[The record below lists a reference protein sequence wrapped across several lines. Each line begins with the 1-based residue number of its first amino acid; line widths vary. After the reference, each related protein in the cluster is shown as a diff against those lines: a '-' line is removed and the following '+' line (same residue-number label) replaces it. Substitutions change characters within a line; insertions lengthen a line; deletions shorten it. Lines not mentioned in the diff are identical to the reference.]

1 MSSYLLLMVLIISS
15 CSVKKT
21 EKVKENIKDKS
32 IINYEENY
40 KGNNSG
46 SYDILNGFAIDT
58 SNSEEVV
65 IIYTDIINTND
76 SVGNATTTIK
86 QTEVRKTRNK
96 KGINQSL
103 NTAKLEFKQD
113 SSSSTRTII
122 INDIDKSTKTKETI
136 SSKFNPWLLLWL
148 LVPLGLI
155 IYWRYFRG
163 K

>member
-1 MSSYLLLMVLIISS
+1 MSSCLLLMGLIISG

-21 EKVKENIKDKS
+21 EELKENIKDKS

-65 IIYTDIINTND
+65 IIYTDFIKTND
-76 SVGNATTTIK
+76 SIGNATTIIK
-86 QTEVRKTRNK
+86 QTEIKKTRNI

-103 NTAKLEFKQD
+103 NTVKLQFKQD
-113 SSSSTRTII
+113 SSSSTRTNI
-122 INDIDKSTKTKETI
+122 INDIDSKSSKKETI
-136 SSKFNPWLLLWL
+136 SSKFNPWQLLWL

>member
-1 MSSYLLLMVLIISS
+1 MSSCLLLMVLIISS

-21 EKVKENIKDKS
+21 EELKENIKDKS
-32 IINYEENY
+32 IINNEKSY

-46 SYDILNGFAIDT
+46 SYDILNGFTLDT
-58 SNSEEVV
+58 SNSEEV
-65 IIYTDIINTND
+65 IIVYTDIIKTND
-76 SVGNATTTIK
+76 SIGNATTTIK
-86 QTEVRKTRNK
+86 QIELRKTRNK

-103 NTAKLEFKQD
+103 NTTKLEFKQD
-113 SSSSTRTII
+113 SSSSTRTNI

-136 SSKFNPWLLLWL
+136 SSKFNPWQLLWL

>member
-1 MSSYLLLMVLIISS
+1 MSSCWLLMVLIISG

-21 EKVKENIKDKS
+21 EELKENIKDKS

-65 IIYTDIINTND
+65 IIYTDIIKTND

-103 NTAKLEFKQD
+103 NTTKLEFKQD
-113 SSSSTRTII
+113 SSSSTRTNI

-136 SSKFNPWLLLWL
+136 SSKFNPWQLLWL

>member
-1 MSSYLLLMVLIISS
+1 MSNYLLLMVLIISG

-21 EKVKENIKDKS
+21 EELKENIKDKS

-65 IIYTDIINTND
+65 IIYTDIIKTND
-76 SVGNATTTIK
+76 SIGNATTIIK
-86 QTEVRKTRNK
+86 QTEIKKIRNI

-103 NTAKLEFKQD
+103 NTAKLQFKQD
-113 SSSSTRTII
+113 SSSSTRTNI
-122 INDIDKSTKTKETI
+122 INDIDSKSSKKETI
-136 SSKFNPWLLLWL
+136 SSKFNPWQLLWL

>member
-1 MSSYLLLMVLIISS
+1 MSNYLLLMVLIISG

-21 EKVKENIKDKS
+21 EELKENIKDKS

-65 IIYTDIINTND
+65 IIYTDIIKTND
-76 SVGNATTTIK
+76 SIGATTIIK
-86 QTEVRKTRNK
+86 QTEIKKTRNI

-103 NTAKLEFKQD
+103 NTAKLQLKQD
-113 SSSSTRTII
+113 SSSSTRTNI
-122 INDIDKSTKTKETI
+122 INDIDSKTSKKETI
-136 SSKFNPWLLLWL
+136 NSKFNPWQLLWL
-148 LVPLGLI
+148 LVPLGMI
-155 IYWRYFRG
+155 IYWRFFRG

>member
-1 MSSYLLLMVLIISS
+1 MSNYLLLMVLIISG

-21 EKVKENIKDKS
+21 EELKENIKDKS

-65 IIYTDIINTND
+65 IIYTDIIKTND
-76 SVGNATTTIK
+76 SIGNATTIIK
-86 QTEVRKTRNK
+86 QTEIKQTRNIN
-96 KGINQSL
+96 GINQSL
-103 NTAKLEFKQD
+103 NTAKLQFKQD
-113 SSSSTRTII
+113 SSSSTRTNI
-122 INDIDKSTKTKETI
+122 INDIDSKSSKKETI
-136 SSKFNPWLLLWL
+136 SSKFNPWQLLWL

>member
-1 MSSYLLLMVLIISS
+1 MGLIISG

-21 EKVKENIKDKS
+21 EKLKENIKDKS

-65 IIYTDIINTND
+65 IIYTDIIKTND
-76 SVGNATTTIK
+76 SIGNATTIIK
-86 QTEVRKTRNK
+86 QTEIKKTRNI

-103 NTAKLEFKQD
+103 NTAKLQLKQD
-113 SSSSTRTII
+113 SSSSTRTNI
-122 INDIDKSTKTKETI
+122 INDIDSKSSKKKTI
-136 SSKFNPWLLLWL
+136 SSKFNPWQLLWL

>member
-1 MSSYLLLMVLIISS
+1 MSSCLLLMGLIISS

-32 IINYEENY
+32 VINYEASYNR
-40 KGNNSG
+40 NNSG

-65 IIYTDIINTND
+65 IVYTDIIKTND
-76 SVGNATTTIK
+76 SIGNATTIIK
-86 QTEVRKTRNK
+86 QTEIKKTRNK

-103 NTAKLEFKQD
+103 NTAKLQFKQD
-113 SSSSTRTII
+113 SSSSTRTNI
-122 INDIDKSTKTKETI
+122 INDIDSKSSKKETI
-136 SSKFNPWLLLWL
+136 SSKFNPWQLLWL

>member
-1 MSSYLLLMVLIISS
+1 MSNYLLLMVLIISG

-21 EKVKENIKDKS
+21 EKLKENIKDKS

-65 IIYTDIINTND
+65 IIYTDIIKTND
-76 SVGNATTTIK
+76 SIGNATTTIR
-86 QTEVRKTRNK
+86 QTEVRKIRNK

-103 NTAKLEFKQD
+103 NAAKLQLKQD
-113 SSSSTRTII
+113 SSSSTRTNI
-122 INDIDKSTKTKETI
+122 INDIDSKSSKKKTI
-136 SSKFNPWLLLWL
+136 SSKFNPWQLLWL

>member
-1 MSSYLLLMVLIISS
+1 MSSYLLLMVLIISG

-21 EKVKENIKDKS
+21 EELKENIKDKS

-65 IIYTDIINTND
+65 IVYTDIIKTND
-76 SVGNATTTIK
+76 SIGNATTIIK
-86 QTEVRKTRNK
+86 QTEIKKTRNI

-103 NTAKLEFKQD
+103 NTAKLHFKQD
-113 SSSSTRTII
+113 SSSSTRTNIK
-122 INDIDKSTKTKETI
+122 NDIDKSTKTKETA
-136 SSKFNPWLLLWL
+136 SYSFEWFNLLWL
-148 LVPLGLI
+148 LVPLGMF
-155 IYWRYFRG
+155 IYLRYFRE
-163 K
+163 

>member
-1 MSSYLLLMVLIISS
+1 MVLIISS

-21 EKVKENIKDKS
+21 EELKENIKDKS

-65 IIYTDIINTND
+65 IVYTDIIKTND

-103 NTAKLEFKQD
+103 KAAKLEFKQD
-113 SSSSTRTII
+113 SSVNTRTNIM
-122 INDIDKSTKTKETI
+122 NDIDSKTSKKETI
-136 SSKFNPWLLLWL
+136 SSKFNPWQLLWL

-155 IYWRYFRG
+155 IYWRYIKGR
-163 K
+163 

>member
-32 IINYEENY
+32 IINNEKIY

-65 IIYTDIINTND
+65 IVYTDIIKTND

-96 KGINQSL
+96 KGINQFL
-103 NTAKLEFKQD
+103 KAAKLEFKQD
-113 SSSSTRTII
+113 SSSSTRTNL

-136 SSKFNPWLLLWL
+136 SSKFNPWQLLWL

>member
-1 MSSYLLLMVLIISS
+1 MSSCLLLMVLIISG

-65 IIYTDIINTND
+65 IVYTDIIKTND

-103 NTAKLEFKQD
+103 NTTKLEFKQD
-113 SSSSTRTII
+113 SSSSTRTNI

-136 SSKFNPWLLLWL
+136 SSKFNPWQLLWL

>member
-1 MSSYLLLMVLIISS
+1 MSNYLLLMVLIISG

-21 EKVKENIKDKS
+21 EKLKENIKDKS

-65 IIYTDIINTND
+65 IIYTDIIKTND
-76 SVGNATTTIK
+76 SIGNATTTIR
-86 QTEVRKTRNK
+86 QTEVRKIRNK

-103 NTAKLEFKQD
+103 NAAKLQLKQD
-113 SSSSTRTII
+113 SSSSTRTNI
-122 INDIDKSTKTKETI
+122 INDIDSKSSKKETI
-136 SSKFNPWLLLWL
+136 SSKFNPWQLLWL

>member
-1 MSSYLLLMVLIISS
+1 MSSYLLLMVLIISG

-21 EKVKENIKDKS
+21 EELKENIKDKS

-65 IIYTDIINTND
+65 IVYTDIIKTND

-103 NTAKLEFKQD
+103 KAAKLEFKQD
-113 SSSSTRTII
+113 SSVNTRTNIM
-122 INDIDKSTKTKETI
+122 NDIDSKTSKKETI
-136 SSKFNPWLLLWL
+136 SSKFNPWQLLWL
-148 LVPLGLI
+148 LVPLGFI
-155 IYWRYFRG
+155 IYWRYIKGR
-163 K
+163 

>member
-1 MSSYLLLMVLIISS
+1 MVLIISG

-21 EKVKENIKDKS
+21 EELKENIKDKS

-65 IIYTDIINTND
+65 IIYTDIIKTND
-76 SVGNATTTIK
+76 IGNATTIIK
-86 QTEVRKTRNK
+86 QTEIKKTRNK

-103 NTAKLEFKQD
+103 NAAKLEFKQD
-113 SSSSTRTII
+113 SSVNTRTNIM
-122 INDIDKSTKTKETI
+122 NDIDSKTSKKETI
-136 SSKFNPWLLLWL
+136 SSKFNPWQLLWL

-155 IYWRYFRG
+155 IYLKYFRKKNG
-163 K
+163 YLK

>member
-1 MSSYLLLMVLIISS
+1 MSNYLLLMVLIISG

-21 EKVKENIKDKS
+21 EELKENIKDKS

-65 IIYTDIINTND
+65 IIYTDIIKTND
-76 SVGNATTTIK
+76 SIGNATTIIK
-86 QTEVRKTRNK
+86 QTEIKKTRNI

-103 NTAKLEFKQD
+103 NTAKLQFKQD
-113 SSSSTRTII
+113 SSSSTRTNI
-122 INDIDKSTKTKETI
+122 INDIDSKSSKKETI
-136 SSKFNPWLLLWL
+136 SSKFNPWQLLWL

>member
-1 MSSYLLLMVLIISS
+1 MSSCLLLMVLIISG

-21 EKVKENIKDKS
+21 EKLKENIKDKS

-65 IIYTDIINTND
+65 IIYTDIIKTND
-76 SVGNATTTIK
+76 SIGNATTTIR
-86 QTEVRKTRNK
+86 QTEVRKIRNK

-103 NTAKLEFKQD
+103 NAAKLQLKQD

-122 INDIDKSTKTKETI
+122 MNDIDSKTSKKETI
-136 SSKFNPWLLLWL
+136 SSKFNPWQLLLL

>member
-1 MSSYLLLMVLIISS
+1 MSSCLLLMGLIISG

-21 EKVKENIKDKS
+21 EKLKENIKDKS

-65 IIYTDIINTND
+65 IIYTDIIKTND
-76 SVGNATTTIK
+76 SIGNATTIIK
-86 QTEVRKTRNK
+86 QTEIKKTRNI

-103 NTAKLEFKQD
+103 NTAKLQLKQD
-113 SSSSTRTII
+113 SSSSTRTNI
-122 INDIDKSTKTKETI
+122 INDIDSKSSKKKTI
-136 SSKFNPWLLLWL
+136 SSKFNPWQLLWL